1 MSNIKHHSKPLSHSD
16 CIVQYKRK
24 NVAKKD
30 EDQITNMYKSVI
42 IEDDYESEESKI
54 IANMYK
60 SVVIEEDDDD
70 ELFSKKVKSNLGE
83 SYYVCKKINMDELRK
98 SEYDA
103 IKEQDN
109 YAKYKKT
116 KKYLKK
122 GGQVFATSNTA
133 IGAFFT
139 FLTVSKYVLAFL

>member
-1 MSNIKHHSKPLSHSD
+1 MSDIKHHSKPLSHND
-16 CIVQYKRK
+16 CIIQYKRK
-24 NVAKKD
+24 KD
-30 EDQITNMYKSVI
+30 DDQITNMYKSVI
-42 IEDDYESEESKI
+42 IEDYHENKESKK

-60 SVVIEEDDDD
+60 SVIIEDDD

-83 SYYVCKKINMDELRK
+83 SYLICERVDMNKLRK

-116 KKYLKK
+116 KKYIKK
-122 GGQVFATSNTA
+122 GGKIFATGQTA
-133 IGAFFT
+133 AGAFFT
-139 FLTVSKYVLAFL
+139 FLAISKYVLAFL